1 MHKTFRL
8 IFAKFKHRHLIS
20 TEQKAIKTKKKGYFF
35 RGLCVGSEFLHMLNY
50 NAALWG
56 VKVAYLRQL
65 PCL

>member
-8 IFAKFKHRHLIS
+8 ILANFKHRHLIS

-35 RGLCVGSEFLHMLNY
+35 RGLCVCSYFLGMLNY

-56 VKVAYLRQL
+56 VKLA
-65 PCL
+65 